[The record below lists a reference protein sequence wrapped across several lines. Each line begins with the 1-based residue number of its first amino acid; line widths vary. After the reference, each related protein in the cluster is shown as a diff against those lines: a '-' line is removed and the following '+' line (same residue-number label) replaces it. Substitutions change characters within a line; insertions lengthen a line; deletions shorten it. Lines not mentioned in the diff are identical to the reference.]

1 MRFRLE
7 QSLREGW
14 IGLVLTTIIYPIWIV
29 GASVHR
35 VHWSK
40 LVDGTRWSDFLLGW
54 GGLIWGVG
62 VAVSLITWVGFA
74 YCESE
79 GRLGQLWSRACCGLI
94 LLGFALVL
102 SLPSWKWAAELVGV
116 PFIDTSGDIF
126 MSLSI
131 PVVALTFAVLLSALC
146 SDYLVVVGSVIGTLI
161 VSSYSW
167 TELVG

>member
-1 MRFRLE
+1 M
-7 QSLREGW
+7 
-14 IGLVLTTIIYPIWIV
+14 
-29 GASVHR
+29 
-35 VHWSK
+35 
-40 LVDGTRWSDFLLGW
+40 
-54 GGLIWGVG
+54 IWGVG

-79 GRLGQLWSRACCGLI
+79 GRLGQLWSRVPVADSSYLV
-94 LLGFALVL
+94 FALVL